1 MRSGE
6 EFSDPKELRNKFR
19 HLTDLEKKLHSS
31 NLIISMLVFSLLL
44 FCTSII
50 KNKTRVIE
58 KNIILYEKKIS
69 HLEKDLHESQLDYYY
84 LTSPKI
90 LQEKISF
97 LTNDQYQYMSISK
110 IYLNYKN
117 FILDQKKITKK

>member
-1 MRSGE
+1 MPSL
-6 EFSDPKELRNKFR
+6 K
-19 HLTDLEKKLHSS
+19 LT
-31 NLIISMLVFSLLL
+31 ISIVVFSFLL

-58 KNIILYEKKIS
+58 KNITSYEKKIFY
-69 HLEKDLHESQLDYYY
+69 LEKELYESQLDFSY

-97 LTNDQYQYMSISK
+97 LTNDHYQYMGISK
-110 IYLNYKN
+110 IYLKYDE
-117 FILDQKKITKK
+117 FIENQKKFTKK